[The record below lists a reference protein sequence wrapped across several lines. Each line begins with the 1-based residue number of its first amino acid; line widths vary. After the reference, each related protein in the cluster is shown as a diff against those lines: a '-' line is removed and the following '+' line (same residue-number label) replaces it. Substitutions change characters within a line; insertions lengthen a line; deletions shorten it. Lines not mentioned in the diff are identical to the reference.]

1 MHVPITPLD
10 FLKRSGTLYADRTAV
25 VDGDREFTYGEFAD
39 RCARA
44 GGALTALGVNAGDRV
59 ALLCRNSVMMLE
71 AHYAVPGIGAVL
83 VPLNFRL
90 LPEELDRLVEHSGAT
105 LVLYD
110 DDFAD
115 TAARLSCHALSAS
128 DYEKAIAIA
137 TPLLRRVEG
146 ERDLLSINYT
156 SGTTGRPKGVM
167 YSHRGA
173 YLQALAMVAHS
184 RLDLRTRYLWTLPMF
199 HCNGW
204 TFTWAVT
211 AAGGTHVCLDII
223 DPDRIWQLIGDL
235 GITHLNAAPTVLIS
249 MINAEAAHTVPG
261 EALQVG
267 TGGAPPSP
275 ALLQRLADLNID
287 VTHLYG
293 LTETYGPAA
302 VCSWRPEWSDL
313 PLDDQA
319 RLKARQGNANIL
331 GGLHR
336 VVDSD
341 SNDVPAD
348 GKTVGEVVLRGNNVT
363 FGYYR
368 DVEAT
373 QQAMQAGWF
382 RSGDLAVMHA
392 DGYFELRDRAKDII
406 IAGGEN
412 IASIEVEQVIA
423 AHPDVIDVAVVGV
436 PHPHWG
442 EVPVAYVVLRAG
454 AGPNA
459 DDLVQFARMSLAG
472 FKVPKEIRFVQ
483 ELPKTATGKV
493 QKFLLRA

>member
-1 MHVPITPLD
+1 MHVPVTPLD
-10 FLKRSGTLYADRTAV
+10 FLKRSETLFADRIAV
-25 VDGDREFTYGEFAD
+25 IDGDRQFTYSEFAD
-39 RCARA
+39 RCRRA
-44 GGALTALGVNAGDRV
+44 GGALAALGVGPGDRV
-59 ALLCRNSVMMLE
+59 ALLCRNSAMMLE
-71 AHYAVPGIGAVL
+71 AHYAVPGIGAVM

-90 LPEELDRLVEHSGAT
+90 LPEELARLIEHSGASI
-105 LVLYD
+105 VLYD
-110 DDFAD
+110 DDFE
-115 TAARLSCHALSAS
+115 AAAQQLPCQHLSATE
-128 DYEKAIAIA
+128 YERALASAEPVIRA
-137 TPLLRRVEG
+137 VED

-167 YSHRGA
+167 YNHRGA

-184 RLDLRTRYLWTLPMF
+184 RLDLRTKYLWTLPMF

-204 TFTWAVT
+204 TFTWAIT
-211 AAGGTHVCLDII
+211 AAGGTHVCLDAI
-223 DPDRIWQLIGDL
+223 DPERIWQLISDL

-249 MINAEAAHTVPG
+249 LVNAESARPVQGQP
-261 EALQVG
+261 LQVG

-275 ALLQRLADLNID
+275 ALLTKLADLNID

-302 VCSWRPEWSDL
+302 VCAWRPEWSDL
-313 PLDDQA
+313 PIVEQA
-319 RLKARQGNANIL
+319 KLKARQGNANIL

-336 VVDSD
+336 VVDTD
-341 SNDVPAD
+341 GNDVPAD

-363 FGYYR
+363 VGYYR

-373 QQAMQAGWF
+373 TAAVRAGWF
-382 RSGDLAVMHA
+382 HSGDLAVMHS

-412 IASIEVEQVIA
+412 IASIEVEQVLA
-423 AHPDVIDVAVVGV
+423 AHDDVVEVAVVGV

-442 EVPVAYVVLRAG
+442 EVPVAYVVVRAG
-454 AGPNA
+454 ATLDQEG
-459 DDLVQFARMSLAG
+459 LVRFARRSLAG
-472 FKVPKEIRFVQ
+472 FKVPKDIHFIE

-493 QKFLLRA
+493 QKFILRK